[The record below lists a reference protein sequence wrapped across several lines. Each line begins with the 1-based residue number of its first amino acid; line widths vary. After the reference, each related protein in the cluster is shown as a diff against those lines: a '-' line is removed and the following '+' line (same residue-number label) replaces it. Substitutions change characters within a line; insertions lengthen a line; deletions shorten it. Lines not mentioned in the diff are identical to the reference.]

1 MSLVQV
7 LKFKIWK
14 GKGKGQYDENALI
27 GWNDSWTILV
37 KVWNKCEYDLLLAQ
51 V

>member
-1 MSLVQV
+1 MALGEVF
-7 LKFKIWK
+7 KFKIWK

-27 GWNDSWTILV
+27 GWNDFWTILV
-37 KVWNKCEYDLLLAQ
+37 KVWNKCEHHLLLVQ